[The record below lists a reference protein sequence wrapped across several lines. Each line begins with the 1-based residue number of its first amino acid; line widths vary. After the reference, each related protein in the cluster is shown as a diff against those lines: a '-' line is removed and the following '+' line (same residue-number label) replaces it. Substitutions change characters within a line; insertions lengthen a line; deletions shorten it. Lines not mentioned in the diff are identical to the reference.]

1 MNLLQAYLSNHRT
14 RRVLSQKPGQ
24 AGFSL
29 IELVVVIAVL
39 AVLVAIALPNFLGVS
54 DDASVRSAQQ
64 AVINAL
70 KECQAAKARGKT
82 NTSSTGNTFGAVA
95 LTDFDVTPV
104 ANGSA
109 SLAAGTPCFDSSS
122 GIVSLRAT
130 PKVTNKF
137 PTFSINSQGDKSCTP
152 GVLTAGTNDK
162 TNTLGCRELTA
173 QQAANA
179 ATGAAAVPATY
190 GWE

>member
-1 MNLLQAYLSNHRT
+1 MTLLQAYLSNPRT
-14 RRVLSQKPGQ
+14 RRALSKKPGQ
-24 AGFSL
+24 TGFSL

-82 NTSSTGNTFGAVA
+82 NTSSTGNTFGAIA
-95 LTDFDVTPV
+95 LTDFDVTAV
-104 ANGSA
+104 ANGTA
-109 SLAAGTPCFDSSS
+109 TVATGTPCFDSSS

-130 PKVTNKF
+130 PKVANKF
-137 PTFSINSQGDKSCTP
+137 PTFTINSQGDKSCAP
-152 GVLTAGTNDK
+152 GALTAGTNDR

-173 QQAANA
+173 AQAANT
-179 ATGAAAVPATY
+179 ATGAAARAATY

>member
-1 MNLLQAYLSNHRT
+1 MTLLQAYLSNPRT
-14 RRVLSQKPGQ
+14 RRALSKKPGQ
-24 AGFSL
+24 TGFSL

-82 NTSSTGNTFGAVA
+82 HTSSTGNTFGAVA
-95 LTDFDVTPV
+95 LTDFDVRPV
-104 ANGSA
+104 PNGSA
-109 SLAAGTPCFDSSS
+109 TVATGTPCFDSSS

-130 PKVTNKF
+130 PKVANKF
-137 PTFSINSQGDKSCTP
+137 PTFTINSQGDKSCVP
-152 GVLTAGTNDK
+152 GTLTAGTNDK

-173 QQAANA
+173 
-179 ATGAAAVPATY
+179 ATGSGTTAVAATY

>member
-1 MNLLQAYLSNHRT
+1 MTLLSSYLSSPKT
-14 RRVLSQKPGQ
+14 RKVLGKRPGQ

-82 NTSSTGNTFGAVA
+82 NTSTTGNTFDNVA
-95 LTDFDVTPV
+95 LTDFNVQPALPT
-104 ANGSA
+104 GSTA
-109 SLAAGTPCFDSSS
+109 TLATGTPCFSSD
-122 GIVSLRAT
+122 GGLVNIKAV
-130 PKVTNKF
+130 PKVTNKY
-137 PTFSINSQGDKSCTP
+137 PTFLVTSQGDKGCTL
-152 GVLTAGTNDK
+152 GTLTAGTNDK
-162 TNTLGCRELTA
+162 TYNLGCRELTA
-173 QQAANA
+173 PVAPSGTNP
-179 ATGAAAVPATY
+179 GIPGTY

>member
-1 MNLLQAYLSNHRT
+1 MNLLTAYLSKPKT
-14 RRVLSQKPGQ
+14 RQVLSKQPGQ

-82 NTSSTGNTFGAVA
+82 NTSTTGNTFGNVA
-95 LTDFDVTPV
+95 LTDFNVVPV
-104 ANGSA
+104 ANGA
-109 SLAAGTPCFDSSS
+109 NNLATGTPCFDSGS
-122 GIVSLRAT
+122 GIVSITAT
-130 PKVTNKF
+130 PKVGNKF
-137 PTFSINSQGDKSCTP
+137 PTFTISSQGDKTCTP
-152 GVLTAGTNDK
+152 GTLTAGTNDK

-173 QQAANA
+173 AQAANA
-179 ATGAAAVPATY
+179 ATGAAAVAATY